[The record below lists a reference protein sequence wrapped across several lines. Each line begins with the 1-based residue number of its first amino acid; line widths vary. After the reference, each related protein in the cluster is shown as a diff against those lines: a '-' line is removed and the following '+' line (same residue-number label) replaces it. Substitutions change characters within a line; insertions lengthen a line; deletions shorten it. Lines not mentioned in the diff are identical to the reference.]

1 MIHSMHIIAYKK
13 SFVKK
18 NVGLKADKIRFFK
31 ILSVYYQGENA
42 SAVKLLCSEVFAVAK
57 VKSEE

>member
-18 NVGLKADKIRFFK
+18 NVSLKADKIRFFK
-31 ILSVYYQGENA
+31 ILSVYYQGEIA
-42 SAVKLLCSEVFAVAK
+42 CGSEIFAVAK